1 MKKGLNE
8 KMKKFIT
15 SVILIK
21 LGFLLGIVATLYF
34 TKSRLMIDIGIEK
47 DAEEAEEEAENEQ
60 EQD

>member
-1 MKKGLNE
+1 
-8 KMKKFIT
+8 MKKFIT